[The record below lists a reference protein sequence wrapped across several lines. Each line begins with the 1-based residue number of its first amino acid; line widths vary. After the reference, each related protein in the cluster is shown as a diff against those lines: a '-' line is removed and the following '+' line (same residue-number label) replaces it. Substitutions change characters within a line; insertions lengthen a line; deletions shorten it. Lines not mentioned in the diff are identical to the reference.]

1 MAHPLL
7 TGGESHEIPTGE
19 KYGKAPRGAGIAGIS
34 ANCAFDVQCT
44 NIALT
49 TRYLYGM
56 KTSNLTVRIDPEL
69 KRHAQEAARILD
81 VSLSQVI
88 SASLRG
94 VVRQSLA
101 YKAWL
106 GEYVMPAPI
115 QEAEQLGEDYA
126 MKAGRERVL
135 ERIAVLQ
142 DKDSRNMLNKVTRLE
157 LKELLRRQLNW

>member
-1 MAHPLL
+1 
-7 TGGESHEIPTGE
+7 
-19 KYGKAPRGAGIAGIS
+19 
-34 ANCAFDVQCT
+34 
-44 NIALT
+44 
-49 TRYLYGM
+49 M

-69 KRHAQEAARILD
+69 KRQAQEAARILD

-94 VVRQSLA
+94 VVRHSLA

-106 GEYVMPAPI
+106 GEYVIPAPI

-135 ERIAVLQ
+135 ERIAELQ
-142 DKDSRNMLNKVTRLE
+142 DKDSRNMLNKVTRAE
-157 LKELLRRQLNW
+157 LKELLRRQINW

>member
-1 MAHPLL
+1 
-7 TGGESHEIPTGE
+7 
-19 KYGKAPRGAGIAGIS
+19 
-34 ANCAFDVQCT
+34 
-44 NIALT
+44 
-49 TRYLYGM
+49 M
-56 KTSNLTVRIDPEL
+56 KTSNLTVRIEPEL
-69 KRHAQEAARILD
+69 KRQAQEAARILD

-94 VVRQSLA
+94 VVRQSLS
-101 YKAWL
+101 YEAWL

-115 QEAEQLGEDYA
+115 QEAEQLGEEYA

-142 DKDSRNMLNKVTRLE
+142 DKDNRNMLNKVTRLE